1 MGDSP
6 MKLVRN
12 AVICAVL
19 FASGWPS
26 ARTAAETEF
35 VIRFGIIRLVAP
47 NQFKLMQETTR
58 IPKLTRS
65 QDFLYGVEIAPRQGT
80 DYEVFFI
87 AHLPAA
93 PKQLSGLASGTPP
106 DTAVSGIKMPAQRAR
121 GPSVTPFWFDEGDP
135 LGRYSLEVFVNGQSK
150 RIIKYDV
157 VAPPGS

>member
-1 MGDSP
+1 
-6 MKLVRN
+6 LV
-12 AVICAVL
+12 
-19 FASGWPS
+19 
-26 ARTAAETEF
+26 
-35 VIRFGIIRLVAP
+35 
-47 NQFKLMQETTR
+47 QETTR

-65 QDFLYGVEIAPRQGT
+65 QGFLYGVEITPRQGT

-93 PKQLSGLASGTPP
+93 PEQLSGLASGTPP
-106 DTAVSGIKMPAQRAR
+106 DTAVSGIKTPAQRAR